1 MNQSSESKSESK
13 SESNIVN
20 QMITNQIERILSNS
34 DFEFCGAAQD
44 GQQAIEEFKA
54 LMPQV
59 VTMDLTMP
67 RMDGLQAI
75 KEMMAMN
82 SEVRILVV
90 SALKDTDTALEA
102 LELGAYGF
110 LSKPFT
116 EYDLVAAIE
125 ELISDL

>member
-1 MNQSSESKSESK
+1 MVVDDSK
-13 SESNIVN
+13 
-20 QMITNQIERILSNS
+20 MIRNQIERVLNNS
-34 DFEFCGAAQD
+34 RFEFCGAAQD
-44 GQQAIEEFKA
+44 GQEAIEEFKV
-54 LMPQV
+54 LNPRV

-67 RMDGLQAI
+67 RMDGLEAI
-75 KEMMAMN
+75 RQMMQLDPGI
-82 SEVRILVV
+82 RILVV

-116 EYDLVAAIE
+116 DYDLVTAVE